1 MRKPIVGIMGTGN
14 EATAFDCQLAFE
26 LGRLV
31 AQQGWILLTGGR
43 DVGVMDAASRGAK
56 AANGLTIGILP
67 GENDEGM
74 SAAIDIPIM
83 TGIGSARNNINVL
96 TSNVIIACG
105 IGAGTTSEIAL
116 ALKARKSVILL
127 CPDEKTQTFFQ
138 SLAPQQVFVV
148 STPVAAIEIAAQM
161 ITNLGLQMNDPR

>member
-1 MRKPIVGIMGTGN
+1 MRKPIVGIMGTGS

-31 AQQGWILLTGGR
+31 ARQGWILLTGGR

-56 AANGLTIGILP
+56 AADGLTIGILP
-67 GENDEGM
+67 GENDQGI
-74 SAAIDIPIM
+74 SAAIDIPII

-116 ALKARKSVILL
+116 ALKAGKPVILL
-127 CPDEKTQTFFQ
+127 CPDEKTQNFFQ
-138 SLAPQQVFVV
+138 SLAPQQIFVV
-148 STPVAAIEIAAQM
+148 STPAAAIEIAAQT
-161 ITNLGLQMNDPR
+161 ITDLRL